1 MDFIN
6 KAFAQL
12 TDLFRSM
19 TVGARITTALLLVV
33 VVVSLAYLFR
43 YHAAGPGLY
52 LLGGR
57 SFSSEEQQAMEGA
70 FGKAGLKGW
79 TIEGGGRVRIPRG
92 QEDKFLAAL
101 SEHDALPEVPDGAID
116 RALEKGGPFTDPQQR
131 QEMFK
136 QAHVKKVSSIIRAMP
151 GIQNAW
157 VMYDAEKRRFGLG
170 QESLAT
176 ASVSVVP
183 SGSEPLSGTTIAS
196 IRRIV
201 LFGFAEL
208 RRRPENV
215 VVIDIKHQR
224 SYEGD
229 QEGSASGQD
238 PAILEAQRS
247 HEESW
252 KRKILREALP
262 PIEGLLVSVSV
273 ELNNERLRRERQ
285 SGPSGRP
292 VALSVQEK
300 SQTKTVEGTAPG
312 GRSGAVA
319 NQPGA
324 VTPVSNKPSKQEEE
338 ETTRQETSTVGTQ
351 YVDSEKG
358 PYPVKQV
365 KAVVSIPSS
374 YFQKVWQ
381 KRNPAPAGEQ
391 PRTPASTDLDPIR
404 QEVIG
409 RFEKAVVGLLTT
421 PEVAPGTTN
430 PEANKLV
437 TVTEFD
443 DFPPAEIPEPGM
455 QEQALGWLAQ
465 NWSTL
470 GLVLLALVSLA
481 MVRSMVR
488 AVPAAPPAAAAGLTL
503 VTGEP
508 GREGEPQGTEE
519 SSAQRRLKR
528 LSGTGKTLR
537 DELSELVAE
546 NPEAAANVLRTWIG
560 SNS

>member
-19 TVGARITTALLLVV
+19 TAGARITTALLLVV
-33 VVVSLAYLFR
+33 VVLSLAYLFR
-43 YHAAGPGLY
+43 YHAAGPSLY
-52 LLGGR
+52 LLNER
-57 SFSSEEQQAMEGA
+57 AFSTEQQQAMAAA

-79 TIEGGGRVRIPRG
+79 SFDGPKIRIPRS

-101 SEHDALPEVPDGAID
+101 SEHDALPEIPDGPMDKAI
-116 RALEKGGPFTDPQQR
+116 ETSTFSMDPQQR

-136 QAHVKKVSSIIRAMP
+136 QAHVKKVSSIIRAMT

-157 VMYDAEKRRFGLG
+157 VMYDAEKRRGFG
-170 QESLAT
+170 QENLAT

-183 SGSEPLSGTTIAS
+183 SGSEPLPGATIAA
-196 IRRIV
+196 IRRQV
-201 LFGFAEL
+201 LFSFAEL

-215 VVIDIKHQR
+215 VVIDIKHRR

-229 QEGSASGQD
+229 QEDSASGQD
-238 PAILEAQRS
+238 PVILAAQRS
-247 HEESW
+247 HEEWW
-252 KRKILREALP
+252 KQKIRSALP
-262 PIEGLLVSVSV
+262 AIEGLLVSVSV
-273 ELNNERLRRERQ
+273 ELNNEKLRRERQ
-285 SGPSGRP
+285 SGPSGKP
-292 VALSVQEK
+292 VAVTVQEK
-300 SQTKTVEGTAPG
+300 SRTHNVEGSAVG
-312 GRSGAVA
+312 GRAGAVA

-324 VTPVSNKPSKQEEE
+324 VAPVAGKGSKQEEE
-338 ETTRQETSTVGTQ
+338 ETSRQETNTVPVQVTE
-351 YVDSEKG
+351 SERV
-358 PYPVKQV
+358 PMAVKQV

-381 KRNPAPAGEQ
+381 QRNPASAGEK
-391 PRTPASTDLDPIR
+391 PKTPASTDLDPIR
-404 QEVIG
+404 QEVIA
-409 RFEKAVVGLLTT
+409 RCEKAVAGLLPA
-421 PEVAPGTTN
+421 PEVATDTSK

-455 QEQALGWLAQ
+455 KEQALGWLGQ

-488 AVPAAPPAAAAGLTL
+488 AVPSASRPAAAGLTI
-503 VTGEP
+503 VTAEP
-508 GREGEPQGTEE
+508 GREEEPATKEE

-528 LSGTGKTLR
+528 LGGTGKTLR

>member
-19 TVGARITTALLLVV
+19 TAGARITTALLLVV
-33 VVVSLAYLFR
+33 VVVSLTYLFR
-43 YHAAGPGLY
+43 YHAAGPSLY
-52 LLGGR
+52 LLNER
-57 SFSSEEQQAMEGA
+57 AFSTEQQQAMAAA

-79 TIEGGGRVRIPRG
+79 SFDGPKIRIPRS

-101 SEHDALPEVPDGAID
+101 LEHDALPEIPDGAID
-116 RALEKGGPFTDPQQR
+116 KAVETNTLWMDPQQR
-131 QEMFK
+131 QEMLK
-136 QAHVKKVSSIIRAMP
+136 QAQVKKVSSIIRAMP

-157 VMYDAEKRRFGLG
+157 VMYDAEKRRGFG
-170 QESLAT
+170 QENLAT

-183 SGSEPLSGTTIAS
+183 SGSDPLPGTTIAA
-196 IRRIV
+196 IRRAV
-201 LFGFAEL
+201 LFSFAEL

-215 VVIDIKHQR
+215 VVIDIKHHR

-229 QEGSASGQD
+229 QDDSGSGQD
-238 PAILEAQRS
+238 PVILAAQRR

-252 KRKILREALP
+252 RDKIRQALS
-262 PIEGLLVSVSV
+262 IDGLLVSVNV
-273 ELNNERLRRERQ
+273 ELNNEKLRRERQ
-285 SGPSGRP
+285 SSPSGKP
-292 VALSVQEK
+292 VPVNVQEK
-300 SQTKTVEGTAPG
+300 SRTHNVEGTAPG
-312 GRSGAVA
+312 GRAGAVA
-319 NQPGA
+319 NQAGSVA
-324 VTPVSNKPSKQEEE
+324 PVAGKGSKQEEE
-338 ETTRQETSTVGTQ
+338 ETTRQETNTVGIQ
-351 YVDSEKG
+351 DIVSERV
-358 PYPVKQV
+358 PMAVKQV

-381 KRNPAPAGEQ
+381 TRNPAPAGEK
-391 PRTPASTDLDPIR
+391 PKTPASTELDAIR
-404 QEVIG
+404 QDVTA
-409 RFEKAVVGLLTT
+409 RCEKTVAGLLPA
-421 PEVAPGTTN
+421 PEAATDASK

-455 QEQALGWLAQ
+455 KEQALGWLAQ

-488 AVPAAPPAAAAGLTL
+488 AVPAASRPAAPGITI
-503 VTGEP
+503 VTSEP
-508 GREGEPQGTEE
+508 GREEEPSTKEE
-519 SSAQRRLKR
+519 SSVQRRLKR
-528 LSGTGKTLR
+528 LGGTGKTLR

-546 NPEAAANVLRTWIG
+546 NPDAAANVLRTWIG